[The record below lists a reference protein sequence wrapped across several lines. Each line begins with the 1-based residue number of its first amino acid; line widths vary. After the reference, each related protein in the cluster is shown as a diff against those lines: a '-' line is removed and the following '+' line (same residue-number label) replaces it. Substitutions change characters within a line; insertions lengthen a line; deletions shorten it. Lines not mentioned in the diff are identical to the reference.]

1 MNAAQRTGL
10 LTLIEERQRSGG
22 TTRNGTAP
30 VTVQIGYVN
39 DSNMVC
45 DDGVL
50 IIAASPAIVYDVLD
64 WVRGQDKT
72 APYITAGMVDM
83 QSGPGLHSRTRG
95 LLVS

>member
-22 TTRNGTAP
+22 TTRYGTAP

-64 WVRGQDKT
+64 WVRGQD
-72 APYITAGMVDM
+72 YITAGMVDM